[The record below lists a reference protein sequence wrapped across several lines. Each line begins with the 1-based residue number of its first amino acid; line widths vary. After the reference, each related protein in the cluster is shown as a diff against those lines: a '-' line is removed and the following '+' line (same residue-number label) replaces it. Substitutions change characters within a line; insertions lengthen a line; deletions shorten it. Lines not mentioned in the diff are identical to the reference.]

1 MFELSGR
8 SEVEAQSLCA
18 ELTNLKHRCRLA
30 EKRSGRILK
39 KMQEQ
44 RKTQT
49 QKKREDHDTDKHAK
63 DRSDKFEEHFQ
74 AQAPHSKVLLH
85 ANRYS

>member
-1 MFELSGR
+1 MRGVDQSEAPVQAGR
-8 SEVEAQSLCA
+8 ETVRQDLE
-18 ELTNLKHRCRLA
+18 
-30 EKRSGRILK
+30 